1 MVKRTSIWAL
11 TFLAGVSA
19 LSWSVPAQG
28 SELRIRKE
36 LVAKQAGR
44 ALIVAHGRFDHV
56 KSAVNG
62 LADDCDLHAPVRVD
76 EVRVAVVSEFMNA
89 CSTGLKPQQVKDLTE
104 NGAAEIAGVFR
115 IWFEHPGKKD
125 EVLTEEE
132 PLAAYKTSNP
142 PHAIEIHPVVRAAGQ
157 DFFAA
162 VGPIEK
168 DGKTYPAKGPTQLRT
183 LLKRNVTIQ
192 EFDGEDGES
201 YVSIE
206 SGCCLANYFRLVA
219 VLTSAPKKTEDGHS
233 AVVNIVSGETVVSS
247 GLRIFSIDGT
257 NADAAFK
264 ALKKNAKF
272 TFWGITRM
280 DGKKVLQALEDSP
293 GKSMPIPVEFVLLA
307 VEQ

>member
-1 MVKRTSIWAL
+1 MSLRFRLPLLAVLITL
-11 TFLAGVSA
+11 TLAA
-19 LSWSVPAQG
+19 EG
-28 SELRIRKE
+28 SELRLRKE
-36 LVAKQAGR
+36 LVKKQADR
-44 ALIVAHGRFDHV
+44 ALIVTHGRFDHV
-56 KSAVNG
+56 KDTVNG
-62 LADDCDLHAPVRVD
+62 LDADCDLHAPVRVD
-76 EVRVAVVSEFMNA
+76 EIKVAVVSEFMNA

-132 PLAAYKTSNP
+132 PLAPYKTSNP
-142 PHAIEIHPVVRAAGQ
+142 AHAIEIHPVVRAGGQ

-162 VGPIEK
+162 IGPIEK
-168 DGKTYPAKGPTQLRT
+168 DGKRYAAKGPKQLRT
-183 LLKRNVTIQ
+183 LLKRKVTIQ

-206 SGCCLANYFRLVA
+206 SGCCLANYFRLEA
-219 VLTSAPKKTEDGHS
+219 VLTSAPKKTDDGHS

-247 GLRIFSIDGT
+247 GLRIFSITGT
-257 NADAAFK
+257 DADTTFK

-280 DGKKVLQALEDSP
+280 DGKRILQALEDNP
-293 GKSMPIPVEFVLLA
+293 GESMPIPVEFVLLA
-307 VEQ
+307 IEK